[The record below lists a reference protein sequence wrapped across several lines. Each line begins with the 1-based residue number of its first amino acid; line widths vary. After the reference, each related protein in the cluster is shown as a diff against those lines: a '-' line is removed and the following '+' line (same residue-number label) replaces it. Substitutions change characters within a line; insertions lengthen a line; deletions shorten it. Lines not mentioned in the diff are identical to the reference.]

1 MRALGRHRVRGMPKS
16 GSSRCASTP
25 KGPIRR
31 GAEERPQLRRTGL
44 SDAAKAGE
52 PAYPVYNTWAGEGWS
67 PSIPPKSALTRIS
80 QPGASAPAFPVATHP
95 HG

>member
-1 MRALGRHRVRGMPKS
+1 MVTSPTRDSSHRKPSGAL
-16 GSSRCASTP
+16 A
-25 KGPIRR
+25 
-31 GAEERPQLRRTGL
+31 QGL
-44 SDAAKAGE
+44 SGTLKVRK